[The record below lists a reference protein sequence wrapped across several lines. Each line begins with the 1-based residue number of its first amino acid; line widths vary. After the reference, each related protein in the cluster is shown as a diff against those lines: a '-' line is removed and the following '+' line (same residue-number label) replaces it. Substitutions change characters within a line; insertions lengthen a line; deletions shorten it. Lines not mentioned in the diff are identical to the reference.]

1 MNKSTNILKPVLFT
15 VSTIAAALASAHASA
30 HGYMVFPQD
39 YAYSCSVGSTNSSEL
54 CNSTVSQQKNEINQ
68 NPAGNHIAVLKDGQL
83 CSATKGGAYGVLD
96 VPSAQR
102 YTTTLTPDQNGMVEI
117 QYMPTA
123 AHRTWYWDYFV
134 TRDGFNPET
143 DVLTWGDLERIDVID
158 AAGATPG
165 NNNQMHHQKIHWP
178 ADKTGKR
185 ILFQIWQRPNP
196 SHTPH
201 DVLGA
206 APSNVW
212 DSPEAFYSC
221 ANVYVAP
228 NDGVDPDP
236 ENPWP
241 VSERFAFDDTAIEAG
256 YAVVAR
262 IMENGSERFK
272 IPLEI
277 TAANLA
283 DDQWKIELAE
293 KINSD
298 LSASK
303 FMQVGVRNDSD
314 EIILNPD
321 PDQNYIHFKQEN
333 WSHLIESHNNETPD
347 IPYSI
352 RWPDH
357 RTIYE
362 FAAYEAIS
370 IPFSVYVEEHRRLF
384 GHYEYSA
391 VVYETGSANPDP
403 VAVLEGEVDN
413 EGAPASINLNNA
425 GTYSVN
431 LNVTNQSGRVES
443 ALYHFEVAVDEEDSG
458 SGDYDFVF
466 PDGLQSYTAGTTVKA
481 SDGQIYQCK
490 GWPASGYCQQWS
502 STATQFEPGT
512 GSHWTMAW
520 DKVN

>member
-1 MNKSTNILKPVLFT
+1 MNKSPHILKSALFT
-15 VSTIAAALASAHASA
+15 ISTISVSLVSAHASA

-39 YAYSCSVGSTNSSEL
+39 YAYSCSVGSTNSSDL
-54 CNSTVSQQKNEINQ
+54 CNSTVSQQRSEINQ

-102 YTTTLTPDQNGMVEI
+102 YTNTLTPDENGMVEI

-134 TRDGFNPET
+134 TRDGFNPDT

-158 AAGATPG
+158 AAGSTPG
-165 NNNQMHHQKIHWP
+165 SNNQMHHQKIHWP
-178 ADKTGKR
+178 ADKAGKR

-228 NDGVDPDP
+228 NEGVYPVP

-241 VSERFAFDDTAIEAG
+241 ASERFASDSTAVESG
-256 YAVVAR
+256 YTVVAR

-272 IPLEI
+272 IPLDI
-277 TAANLA
+277 TSGNLA

-293 KINSD
+293 KINND

-314 EIILNPD
+314 EIILNPN
-321 PDQNYIHFKQEN
+321 PDQNYIHFKQEH

-352 RWPDH
+352 SWPDN

-362 FAAYEAIS
+362 FSAHEEIS
-370 IPFSVYVEEHRRLF
+370 IPFSVYVEEYRRLL
-384 GHYEYSA
+384 GNYEYIA
-391 VVYETGSANPDP
+391 VVYETGSAKPDP
-403 VAVLEGEVDN
+403 VTVLKGEIKDQTTS
-413 EGAPASINLNNA
+413 ESISLYKA
-425 GTYSVN
+425 GTYSLN
-431 LNVTNQSGRVES
+431 LSVTNQSGKVES
-443 ALYHFEVAVDEEDSG
+443 ALYHFEVTVDRDDSG
-458 SGDYDFVF
+458 SDDYDFVF
-466 PDGLQSYTAGTTVKA
+466 PEGLKFYVAGTTVKA
-481 SDGQIYQCK
+481 SDGLIYQCK

-502 STATQFEPGT
+502 NSANQFEPGI
-512 GSHWTMAW
+512 GSHWAMAW
-520 DKVN
+520 DKVD